1 MGGQAETPIVSSI
14 VYGVNYFFCFFVSKV
29 RALGKD
35 LGLPEDF
42 CQRHPFPGPGL
53 AIRVICA
60 KEPYMGKDFAETQV
74 LIKVICSF
82 ANAKKTV
89 RIDGNCVC
97 LC

>member
-1 MGGQAETPIVSSI
+1 
-14 VYGVNYFFCFFVSKV
+14 
-29 RALGKD
+29 
-35 LGLPEDF
+35 
-42 CQRHPFPGPGL
+42 
-53 AIRVICA
+53 
-60 KEPYMGKDFAETQV
+60 MGKDFAETQV